1 MSVIEN
7 FAVLS
12 QQEQQDFAT
21 SLLKTINSEHT
32 FSQDI
37 EFTVTNVYADD
48 VSGDLII
55 GISHGEPIE
64 VPREATWQCEE
75 SKYEDEDYY
84 EDDPGYDVTYDNTI
98 YEDVASM
105 FKTRSAEVGDYFVEL
120 EVNDADALDNVSIHA
135 EHVSHEDSGIGFY
148 EYGDIQG
155 YDSHPYVEVE
165 GTITQ
170 ACECQLFLVVTPR
183 DVIKL

>member
-1 MSVIEN
+1 MPVIEN

-12 QQEQQDFAT
+12 EQEQQEFAT
-21 SLLKTINSEHT
+21 SLLKTINSGHI

-37 EFTVTNVYADD
+37 ELTATDVYADD
-48 VSGDLII
+48 ISGDLVI
-55 GISHGEPIE
+55 GVSHGDPIE

-75 SKYEDEDYY
+75 SKYEDEDYS
-84 EDDPGYDVTYDNTI
+84 EDDPGYSATYDRTI

-105 FKTRSAEVGDYFVEL
+105 FKTLAAEVGDYFVEL
-120 EVNDADALDNVSIHA
+120 EVNDADAVDTVNIHA
-135 EHVSHEDSGIGFY
+135 EHVSHEDSGVGSY
-148 EYGDIQG
+148 EYGDIRG

-183 DVIKL
+183 NVVKL